1 MNALESKIKQAA
13 VAYYNGEA
21 IMSDAEFDALVEQLR
36 AEKPDSE
43 VLTIGWGDKAESG
56 SHLKKYKH
64 SFTVGSLSK
73 RKHESMAAWAESTD
87 TEAVDCVSSKLD
99 GISAVVY
106 YDDKGRLKYVL
117 TRNDGQYGYDVT
129 ANLPKAN
136 IPKQL
141 SEELAGKLS
150 WVRGELVIRKDR
162 LAEGYANV
170 RNMVAGLANTAK
182 PNELNELIEFVAYE
196 TDIAGDA
203 VERKQALTADFDV
216 VRFIAGAVLD
226 RTSGDSL
233 FNYYKPEYA
242 YAFLTDG
249 VVIQN
254 ADGSSYAVKFPTQ
267 VYECEVLDVE
277 INASDKGRLIPV
289 IRIQP
294 TEMSGSV
301 ISLCSGF
308 NFKAILEN
316 NIGKG
321 SIIQVTKANE
331 VIPDWCGT
339 IKSTEAII
347 PTTWNGK
354 PTKWDGVHLT
364 YELDREAVMVKAL
377 MTAVAPFGFA
387 EAKIDAMIEHFQLT
401 TLQAL
406 KNLVDSDS
414 RNLEAVLTP
423 AFIQRGNELL
433 DNLKTITLP
442 TFLQAMN
449 LNGVGETTTAII
461 NAYYAEVG
469 QDFFT
474 SLKELGRLPKELEA
488 ELPTYVPAKSIEE
501 NFDFIKSA
509 FETGFNVVLAEV
521 AKKEEAEISVTLT
534 GKLSKP
540 RNQLLADW
548 GSKVAEVAIN
558 KAHYLVTDDKDAQSS
573 KAVKARKLG
582 VKIVTEAEFNEILK
596 G

>member
-1 MNALESKIKQAA
+1 MNELESKIKQAA
-13 VAYYNGEA
+13 IAYYNGEA
-21 IMSDAEFDALVEQLR
+21 ILSDAEFDALVEQLR

-56 SHLKKYKH
+56 GHLKKYKH
-64 SFTVGSLSK
+64 TFTVGSLSK
-73 RKHESMAAWAESTD
+73 RKHESMADWAQAGDIEEVS
-87 TEAVDCVSSKLD
+87 CVSSKLD
-99 GISAVVY
+99 GISAVAY

-136 IPKQL
+136 IPQQL

-170 RNMVAGLANTAK
+170 RNMVAGLANAAK
-182 PNELNELIEFVAYE
+182 PSELNELIEFVAYE

-203 VERKQALTADFDV
+203 VERKQSLTADFDV

-226 RTSGDSL
+226 HDSCDSL
-233 FNYYKPEYA
+233 FNYYMPEYS

-254 ADGSSYAVKFPTQ
+254 ADDESYAVKFPTQ

-277 INASDKGRLIPV
+277 INASDRGRLIPV
-289 IRIQP
+289 IRIKP

-339 IKSTEAII
+339 IKSTKAAI
-347 PTTWNGK
+347 PTKWNGK

-377 MTAVAPFGFA
+377 MTSAAPFGFA
-387 EAKIDAMIEHFQLT
+387 EAKIDAMINHFNLTDLKVLKQLI
-401 TLQAL
+401 
-406 KNLVDSDS
+406 NSSD
-414 RNLEAVLTP
+414 RKLEEVLTP
-423 AFIQRGNELL
+423 AFVQRGNTLL

-442 TFLQAMN
+442 VFLQAMN
-449 LNGVGETTTAII
+449 LNGVGETATAII

-469 QDFFT
+469 QDFWANIRV
-474 SLKELGRLPKELEA
+474 LGRLPEELEA
-488 ELPTYVPAKSIEE
+488 ELPSYVPAKSIRD
-501 NFDFIKSA
+501 NFDFIFTA
-509 FETGFNVVLAEV
+509 FNAGFNVVLAEV
-521 AKKEEAEISVTLT
+521 ADKKEAEIFITLT

>member
-1 MNALESKIKQAA
+1 M
-13 VAYYNGEA
+13 
-21 IMSDAEFDALVEQLR
+21 
-36 AEKPDSE
+36 
-43 VLTIGWGDKAESG
+43 
-56 SHLKKYKH
+56 
-64 SFTVGSLSK
+64 
-73 RKHESMAAWAESTD
+73 
-87 TEAVDCVSSKLD
+87 
-99 GISAVVY
+99 
-106 YDDKGRLKYVL
+106 
-117 TRNDGQYGYDVT
+117 
-129 ANLPKAN
+129 
-136 IPKQL
+136 
-141 SEELAGKLS
+141 
-150 WVRGELVIRKDR
+150 RGELVIRKDR

-170 RNMVAGLANTAK
+170 RNMVAGLANAAK
-182 PNELNELIEFVAYE
+182 PSELNERIEFVAYE
-196 TDIAGDA
+196 TDIDGDA
-203 VERKQALTADFDV
+203 VERKQSLTADFDV

-226 RTSGDSL
+226 HDSCDSL
-233 FNYYKPEYA
+233 FNYYTPEYS

-254 ADGSSYAVKFPTQ
+254 ADEESYAVKFPTP
-267 VYECEVLDVE
+267 VYECEVVDVE

-289 IRIQP
+289 IRIKP

-321 SIIQVTKANE
+321 SVIQVTKANE

-339 IKSTEAII
+339 VKSAEAII

-354 PTKWDGVHLT
+354 ATKWDGVHLT

-406 KNLVDSDS
+406 KNLVDADN

-423 AFIQRGNELL
+423 AFVQRGNALM
-433 DNLKTITLP
+433 DNLKLITLP
-442 TFLQAMN
+442 VFLQAMN
-449 LNGVGETTTAII
+449 LNGVGETASAII
-461 NAYYAEVG
+461 NAYYAETG
-469 QDFFT
+469 KDFFA
-474 SLKELGRLPKELEA
+474 SVKELGRLPRELEA

-501 NFDFIKSA
+501 NFDFVRTA
-509 FETGFNVVLAEV
+509 FESGFNVVLAEV
-521 AKKEEAEISVTLT
+521 AKTEEAEIFITLT

-558 KAHYLVTDDKDAQSS
+558 KAHYLVTDDKDAQS
-573 KAVKARKLG
+573 ARL
-582 VKIVTEAEFNEILK
+582 
-596 G
+596 